1 MSKLKWIL
9 IVIASVIAA
18 VIGRE
23 TYYQRQLRKERD
35 RARKAKREALEAR
48 NAAAFAEARATVE
61 RIDRELAA
69 ARAAGVRERV
79 AAARRAAAEA
89 RAGR

>member
-1 MSKLKWIL
+1 MSKLKWI
-9 IVIASVIAA
+9 IALVVAVLAA

-23 TYYQRQLRKERD
+23 TYHQRRLQDERD
-35 RARKAKREALEAR
+35 RAREAERAALEAR
-48 NAAAFAEARATVE
+48 NAAAFAEARAKVE
-61 RIDRELAA
+61 RIDRELAV

-79 AAARRAAAEA
+79 AAARRAATEA